1 MTANPHRSPVTT
13 DATHDGV
20 ARHSRLRPVVLW
32 ALLGAILLGTVWF
45 IFGWGDQFGD
55 FDSTTTPISPTD
67 AFMQVV
73 WGACLMGLLGAIIG
87 GSIGFAIAFRKR

>member
-20 ARHSRLRPVVLW
+20 ARHSRLRPVVFC
-32 ALLGAILLGTVWF
+32 AFLGAILLGTVWF
-45 IFGWGDQFGD
+45 IFGRGYPLTAFH
-55 FDSTTTPISPTD
+55 STSTLAAPTD

-73 WGACLMGLLGAIIG
+73 WAACLMGLLGAIIG
-87 GSIGFAIAFRKR
+87 GSIGLAIAFRKR